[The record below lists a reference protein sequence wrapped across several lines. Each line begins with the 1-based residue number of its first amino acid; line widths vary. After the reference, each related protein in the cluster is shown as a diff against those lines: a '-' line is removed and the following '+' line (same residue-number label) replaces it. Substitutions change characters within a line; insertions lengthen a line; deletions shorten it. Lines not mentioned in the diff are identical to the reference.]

1 MLRSVIFLRIRLVG
15 RLGSERVEN
24 EEEIEKWKERRDLV
38 FSHMYLVGKMK
49 KWRDEKFICLVE
61 KKNERIENETKK

>member
-15 RLGSERVEN
+15 RLGSEKIEN

-38 FSHMYLVGKMK
+38 FSHMYLIRRM
-49 KWRDEKFICLVE
+49 EK
-61 KKNERIENETKK
+61 